1 MQVQGKTIAIT
12 RPAEDAMEFISLMES
27 HGGQVIPLRT
37 IEVAASTET
46 IGREFLSSLEKFD
59 PDYCAFLSSK
69 SVRVLFESAKKESM
83 YDEMVSAIKNTSVV
97 AVGPRTQKELKSFG
111 IRAAH
116 MPENYSS
123 IGLGEM
129 FTSMSSE
136 GKKII
141 MPRSSASKSFLKELL
156 EKIGMHVLE
165 VRTYGVR
172 AASDTSGWD
181 SFAEKFFGGSV
192 DGMAFTSASSVRS
205 FFEILESKGFSK
217 DKILEGL
224 YGMSVFVIGAQ
235 ADEECKKMHVKETCV
250 SNVHTIEGLASM
262 ITGKI

>member
-1 MQVQGKTIAIT
+1 
-12 RPAEDAMEFISLMES
+12 
-27 HGGQVIPLRT
+27 
-37 IEVAASTET
+37 
-46 IGREFLSSLEKFD
+46 
-59 PDYCAFLSSK
+59 
-69 SVRVLFESAKKESM
+69 
-83 YDEMVSAIKNTSVV
+83 
-97 AVGPRTQKELKSFG
+97 
-111 IRAAH
+111 

>member
-1 MQVQGKTIAIT
+1 M
-12 RPAEDAMEFISLMES
+12 L
-27 HGGQVIPLRT
+27 
-37 IEVAASTET
+37 
-46 IGREFLSSLEKFD
+46 
-59 PDYCAFLSSK
+59 
-69 SVRVLFESAKKESM
+69 
-83 YDEMVSAIKNTSVV
+83 
-97 AVGPRTQKELKSFG
+97 
-111 IRAAH
+111 
-116 MPENYSS
+116 
-123 IGLGEM
+123 
-129 FTSMSSE
+129 
-136 GKKII
+136 
-141 MPRSSASKSFLKELL
+141 
-156 EKIGMHVLE
+156 LE

-235 ADEECKKMHVKETCV
+235 ADEECKKMHVKETRV

>member
-1 MQVQGKTIAIT
+1 MQLAQKQLAGNFSA
-12 RPAEDAMEFISLMES
+12 
-27 HGGQVIPLRT
+27 
-37 IEVAASTET
+37 
-46 IGREFLSSLEKFD
+46 SLEKFD

-83 YDEMVSAIKNTSVV
+83 YDEMISAIKNTSVV
-97 AVGPRTQKELKSFG
+97 AVGPRTQKELRSFG

-129 FTSMSSE
+129 FTLSSE

-165 VRTYGVR
+165 VRTYARCIRYVR
-172 AASDTSGWD
+172 
-181 SFAEKFFGGSV
+181 V
-192 DGMAFTSASSVRS
+192 
-205 FFEILESKGFSK
+205 
-217 DKILEGL
+217 GL
-224 YGMSVFVIGAQ
+224 F
-235 ADEECKKMHVKETCV
+235 C
-250 SNVHTIEGLASM
+250 
-262 ITGKI
+262 

>member
-83 YDEMVSAIKNTSVV
+83 YDEMISAIKNTSVV
-97 AVGPRTQKELKSFG
+97 AVGPRTQKELRSFG

-129 FTSMSSE
+129 FTAMSSE

-141 MPRSSASKSFLKELL
+141 MPRSS
-156 EKIGMHVLE
+156 I
-165 VRTYGVR
+165 
-172 AASDTSGWD
+172 
-181 SFAEKFFGGSV
+181 
-192 DGMAFTSASSVRS
+192 
-205 FFEILESKGFSK
+205 
-217 DKILEGL
+217 
-224 YGMSVFVIGAQ
+224 
-235 ADEECKKMHVKETCV
+235 
-250 SNVHTIEGLASM
+250 
-262 ITGKI
+262 

>member
-83 YDEMVSAIKNTSVV
+83 YDEMVSAVKNTSVV
-97 AVGPRTQKELKSFG
+97 AVGPRTQKELRSFG

-181 SFAEKFFGGSV
+181 SFAEKFFWW
-192 DGMAFTSASSVRS
+192 
-205 FFEILESKGFSK
+205 
-217 DKILEGL
+217 
-224 YGMSVFVIGAQ
+224 
-235 ADEECKKMHVKETCV
+235 
-250 SNVHTIEGLASM
+250 
-262 ITGKI
+262 

>member
-1 MQVQGKTIAIT
+1 
-12 RPAEDAMEFISLMES
+12 
-27 HGGQVIPLRT
+27 
-37 IEVAASTET
+37 
-46 IGREFLSSLEKFD
+46 
-59 PDYCAFLSSK
+59 
-69 SVRVLFESAKKESM
+69 
-83 YDEMVSAIKNTSVV
+83 
-97 AVGPRTQKELKSFG
+97 
-111 IRAAH
+111 
-116 MPENYSS
+116 
-123 IGLGEM
+123 
-129 FTSMSSE
+129 
-136 GKKII
+136 

-192 DGMAFTSASSVRS
+192 KITHRVDGMAFTSASSVRS
-205 FFEILESKGFSK
+205 FFEILGSKGFSNE
-217 DKILEGL
+217 KILEGL

-235 ADEECKKMHVKETCV
+235 ADEECKKMHVKETRV